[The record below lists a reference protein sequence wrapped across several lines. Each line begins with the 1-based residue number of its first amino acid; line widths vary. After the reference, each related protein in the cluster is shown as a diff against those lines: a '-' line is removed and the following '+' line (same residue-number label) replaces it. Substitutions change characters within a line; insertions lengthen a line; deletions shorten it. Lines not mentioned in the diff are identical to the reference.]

1 MKKALLALLSIT
13 LLLGFCGCSNGKSDE
28 NLIKTAVT
36 ESLQEILQ
44 DPMKLVSGNGEIV
57 TEDGADAE
65 LWPIMN
71 EMLKRTTFEVGAPTI
86 DGDKASVE
94 VKFST
99 YDMGKS
105 FADMLDKFMEDVIAE
120 ASAGKSA
127 EDLDLVAMMVE
138 DWKVTLGQQQEAGQ
152 SKVTP
157 FTLQLNKAEEGWK
170 VEEYKTDKTFLDIIS
185 GGMFTAM
192 EDQ

>member
-13 LLLGFCGCSNGKSDE
+13 LLLGICGCSNGKSDE

-36 ESLQEILQ
+36 ESLQEILK

-71 EMLKRTTFEVGAPTI
+71 EMLKRTIFEVGTPVI
-86 DGDKASVE
+86 DGEKASVE
-94 VKFST
+94 VNFST

-105 FADMLDKFMEDVIAE
+105 FSDMLDKFMDDVIAE

-127 EDLDLVAMMVE
+127 EELDLVAMMVE
-138 DWKVTLGQQQEAGQ
+138 NWKVTLGQQQEAGQ
-152 SKVTP
+152 TRVAP
-157 FTLQLNKAEEGWK
+157 FTLNLNKVEEGWK
-170 VEEYKTDKTFLDIIS
+170 VEDFSAAREFLNIIS
-185 GGMFTAM
+185 GGMYEAL